1 MPTNA
6 TAASGPAVSIGEAAR
21 QTNCRPSTL
30 RYYESVGVI
39 PAIPRHNGQRRY
51 SAEHIDRI
59 HLIRHARSL
68 GFSMRDLARLID
80 GFALRTPASER
91 WENLA
96 SAKIA
101 EIDDLLADL
110 QNRRK
115 LLLRL
120 AKCACPDLDD
130 CARQISA

>member
-1 MPTNA
+1 VPTNV
-6 TAASGPAVSIGEAAR
+6 TAASGSAVSIGEVAR

-30 RYYESVGVI
+30 RYYESVGVL
-39 PAIPRHNGQRRY
+39 PAIPRDHGQRRY
-51 SAEHIDRI
+51 SPAHIDRI
-59 HLIRHARSL
+59 QLIRHARSL

-80 GFALRTPASER
+80 GFAPRTPASTR
-91 WENLA
+91 WEDLA

-110 QNRRK
+110 QNRRTR
-115 LLLRL
+115 LLHL
-120 AKCACPDLDD
+120 AKCACPDLAD

>member
-1 MPTNA
+1 VPTNV

-21 QTNCRPSTL
+21 EANCRPSTL
-30 RYYESVGVI
+30 RYYESVGVL
-39 PAIPRHNGQRRY
+39 PAIPRDHGQRRY
-51 SAEHIDRI
+51 SPEHIDRI
-59 HLIRHARSL
+59 QLIRRARAL

-80 GFALRTPASER
+80 GFAPGTPASAR
-91 WENLA
+91 WEDLA

-110 QNRRK
+110 QHRRK
-115 LLLRL
+115 LLQHL
-120 AKCACPDLDD
+120 AKCACRDLAD